1 MRNLTFRG
9 SANDRKRGFDP
20 FRPPD
25 FTQQITQNAER
36 TLSGMRD
43 VQNQHRENRRDIL
56 QYTRDKFEKEER
68 QRDKNFSLKRSFDD
82 AYHDAEMQHYKQA
95 IADEAVKAHDAQ
107 RKHQDLKKLVDLI
120 PQTISSLNQFD
131 AARKASAEKKMFSLF
146 TSLPAEAKNNL
157 IPILERTQK
166 IDYAVATTQ
175 ERYGLD
181 SQEWSQLQN
190 LKGHNKIAI
199 QTLAAQRDIENNF
212 PRFYSEAK
220 VNEKYKVG
228 DSTLIEILQS
238 KDVKSNAEFNTLV
251 DSITEDYLL
260 ERYKGKFSTDFIA
273 TYARPHIDKF
283 IGGEKAEFQA
293 TLKNNRKNFALN
305 EQWEGVQRHISAE
318 PNQNFPQ
325 GIWNYIKSTPD
336 FANNHET
343 VSRVLAHLADKGE
356 ITQSQ
361 LEQLQKFVI
370 PDGPNKGKTYGAAH
384 AKHLRPAFK
393 NAGQYAARDEAL
405 YEQGKIAKLNEAGQQ
420 LLQIELKEGRPAN
433 AAEKE
438 RSLNWLFANGVKQAD
453 IDARPSI
460 FKSKY
465 QQRHIEIEKAEQALQ
480 AKYKA
485 GTLSMIDLQKYHPS
499 LHAKYSKLA
508 LDGPSGI
515 SKKQSTLQ
523 FGRIASTLKTIAG
536 EEGIDTENASSETKA
551 MISIATERIQD
562 DMIHTLMTEGLGQ
575 SPVATLRDMITGE
588 INLIKN
594 REGIY
599 ARNLNKKGQEIKGKG
614 SGWQYAGAT
623 GLELTG
629 EYTKAMRDDTASI
642 TRPGFLSEKHLEQ
655 LVDYR
660 NGQRSQKPWFLPLLD
675 RLEPNKSEAEIAA
688 DLIEA
693 ETGKRI
699 QFKGHERFIEVVPR
713 DKRKLLTDRTSQ
725 AKTLT
730 AFSGTPEDF
739 DAVIRSHIPK
749 DKFNYHPDDPFDVIN
764 SPFSGNGMDL
774 GINILPAGLAN
785 TQIGALLQLGNQ
797 NRVTNFGAYGFS
809 TKELKRFV
817 DSGFVSTTDT
827 FTPELQT
834 LLKAEQIYQ
843 DNSVI
848 YADED
853 MLQPIP
859 GIGQAWGNIIK
870 NSFDQDVDTD
880 TALALGEFLD
890 FTKIHP
896 EIYDEVMT
904 LTYIK

>member
-9 SANDRKRGFDP
+9 SASERRKGFDP

-25 FTQQITQNAER
+25 FTAQINQNAER
-36 TLSGMRD
+36 TLAGMRD
-43 VQNQHRENRRDIL
+43 VQNQHRENRRDVL

-68 QRDKNFSLKRSFDD
+68 QRDRNFSLKRSFDD

-107 RKHQDLKKLVDLI
+107 RKNQEIKRLAELI
-120 PQTISSLNQFD
+120 PKTISSFTQFD
-131 AARKASAEKKMFSLF
+131 TARKASAEKKMFSLF

-199 QTLAAQRDIENNF
+199 QALAAQRDIDNNF
-212 PRFYSEAK
+212 HRFYSEAK
-220 VNEKYKVG
+220 TNEKYKVG

-251 DSITEDYLL
+251 DSISEDYLL
-260 ERYKGKFSTDFIA
+260 ERYKGKFSNDFIA

-283 IGGEKAEFQA
+283 IGGEKAEFQT

-305 EQWEGVQRHISAE
+305 EQWEGVQRHIAAE
-318 PNQNFPQ
+318 PNQNLPQ

-361 LEQLQKFVI
+361 LEQIQKFVI
-370 PDGPNKGKTYGAAH
+370 PDGPNKGKTYGVAH
-384 AKHLRPAFK
+384 AKHLRPALK
-393 NAGQYAARDEAL
+393 NAGQYAARNEAL
-405 YEQGKIAKLNEAGQQ
+405 YQQGKVAKLNESGQRLQ
-420 LLQIELKEGRPAN
+420 QIEWKEGRPAN
-433 AAEKE
+433 SAEKE
-438 RSLNWLFANGVKQAD
+438 RELNWLFANNVTQND
-453 IDARPSI
+453 IDAIPSI

-480 AKYKA
+480 ALYKS
-485 GTLSMIDLQKYHPS
+485 GGLNMLVLQKYHPS

-536 EEGIDTENASSETKA
+536 EEGIDTDNASSETKA

-599 ARNLNKKGQEIKGKG
+599 ARKLNKKGQELKGKG
-614 SGWQYAGAT
+614 SGWEYAGAT

-629 EYTKAMRDDTASI
+629 EYTKTMLSDKSSI

-655 LVDYR
+655 LVDYK
-660 NGQRSQKPWFLPLLD
+660 NNQRSQKPWFLPLLD
-675 RLEPNKSEAEIAA
+675 RLEPNKTEAEIAA

-699 QFKGHERFIEVVPR
+699 KFKGHERFIEVVPR

-739 DAVIRSHIPK
+739 DAVIRSFIPK
-749 DKFNYHPDDPFDVIN
+749 DRFNYHFDDPFDVIS

-785 TQIGALLQLGNQ
+785 TQVGALLQLGNQ

-817 DSGFVSTTDT
+817 DSGMISTTDT

-853 MLQPIP
+853 MLQPMT

-870 NSFDQDVDTD
+870 NSVDQDVDTD
-880 TALALGEFLD
+880 TALSLGEFLD

>member
-9 SANDRKRGFDP
+9 SASERRKGFDP

-25 FTQQITQNAER
+25 FTAQINQNAER
-36 TLSGMRD
+36 TLVGMRA
-43 VQNQHRENRRDIL
+43 VQNQHRENRRDVL

-68 QRDKNFSLKRSFDD
+68 QSDRNFSLKRSFDD

-120 PQTISSLNQFD
+120 PQTISTLNQFD

-190 LKGHNKIAI
+190 LKGHNKISI
-199 QTLAAQRDIENNF
+199 QALAAKRDIDNNF
-212 PRFYSEAK
+212 PRFYNEAK
-220 VNEKYKVG
+220 TNEKYKVG

-251 DSITEDYLL
+251 DSISEDYLL

-283 IGGEKAEFQA
+283 IGGEKAEFQT

-305 EQWEGVQRHISAE
+305 EQWEGVQRHIAAE
-318 PNQNFPQ
+318 PNQNLPQ

-361 LEQLQKFVI
+361 LEQIQKFVI
-370 PDGPNKGKTYGAAH
+370 PDGPNKGKTYGVAH

-393 NAGQYAARDEAL
+393 NAGQYAARNEAL
-405 YEQGKIAKLNEAGQQ
+405 YQQGKVAKLNESGQRLQ
-420 LLQIELKEGRPAN
+420 QIEWKEGRPAN

-438 RSLNWLFANGVKQAD
+438 RELNWLFANGVTQND

-480 AKYKA
+480 ALYKS
-485 GTLSMIDLQKYHPS
+485 GGLNMIVLQKYHPS

-699 QFKGHERFIEVVPR
+699 KFKGHERFIEVVPR

-870 NSFDQDVDTD
+870 NPVDQDVDTD
-880 TALALGEFLD
+880 TALSLGEFLD